1 MSKSSRTFSLRK
13 RLMLVILTVT
23 LVSVG
28 ITTFMITLIG
38 IINIRQNIHADLVR
52 VAEMVGQHNKNNIA
66 FGRRDFVTTGLEVFQ
81 LKPSVIKAC
90 VYDSDNT
97 LFAFYPI
104 TDKLENQFSTGAIS
118 LNEISHCPNIN
129 AGERR
134 SENNSIEII
143 NRIKDNGGEI
153 VGTIYVQSDLR
164 DVDDFIRKQLL
175 TALGVMC
182 GVVIMAYILAARMQR
197 SISAPILQLADTTAM
212 VTQRHDYSMRA
223 NKTDIEMPLY
233 SDEMATLYDAFNRM
247 LADIEEHEKEV
258 RRHTVELETAKEHAE
273 SANMAKSRFL
283 ASISHELRTP
293 LNAIIGFSSIISN
306 QLFGEVG
313 PKYKEYASDIHDS
326 GVHLLEIIN
335 DILDLS
341 KAEAGKLTLDFEEFD
356 INKAI
361 QKTVTILNERA
372 ERSGVRITTDVPESL
387 PFIIADRVRLIQ
399 ILLNVVSNAVKFT
412 ESGGKVHISVLCQ
425 ATTNHKDLF
434 LITVRDTGIGMTK
447 EHIDIAFQPFGQVEG
462 DLDRKFEGTGLGL
475 PLTRKL
481 VELHRGKI
489 FMESEPKKGTIVY
502 IEIPSD
508 PARLKREI

>member
-1 MSKSSRTFSLRK
+1 MSKSARTYSLRK

-28 ITTFMITLIG
+28 ITTFMITAIG
-38 IINIRQNIHADLVR
+38 IINLKQNIHGDLLR
-52 VAEMVGQHNKNNIA
+52 VANMVGQHNKNNIT

-81 LKPSVIKAC
+81 LKPSVTKAC
-90 VYDSDNT
+90 VYDGEGA
-97 LFAFYPI
+97 LFAFYPV
-104 TDKLENQFSTGAIS
+104 TESMENKFSTGAIS
-118 LNEISHCPNIN
+118 LNEIAHCPNIN
-129 AGERR
+129 MQHRTED
-134 SENNSIEII
+134 NSIEIVK
-143 NRIKDNGGEI
+143 RIKDEMTGAL
-153 VGTIYVQSDLR
+153 VGTLYIESDLR
-164 DVDDFIRKQLL
+164 EIDDFIRKQLM
-175 TALGVMC
+175 TALAVML
-182 GVVIMAYILAARMQR
+182 GVVVMAYILAARMQR
-197 SISAPILQLADTTAM
+197 SISAPILHLAETASM
-212 VTQRHDYSMRA
+212 VTQRHDYSMRVDKA
-223 NKTDIEMPLY
+223 DQAKPLY
-233 SDEMATLYDAFNRM
+233 SEEMANLYDAFNKM
-247 LADIEEHEKEV
+247 LADIEVHEQGV
-258 RRHTVELETAKEHAE
+258 RRHTLELEAAKEHAE

-341 KAEAGKLTLDFEEFD
+341 KAEAGKLSLDFEEFD
-356 INKAI
+356 ISKAI
-361 QKTVTILNERA
+361 QKTVTILTERA
-372 ERSGVRITTDVPESL
+372 ERSGVKITTDVPDSL

-399 ILLNVVSNAVKFT
+399 ILLNVTSNAVKFT

-434 LITVRDTGIGMTK
+434 LITVRDTGIGMTP
-447 EHIDIAFQPFGQVEG
+447 EHISIAFQPFGQVEG

-502 IEIPSD
+502 VEIPSD
-508 PARLKREI
+508 PARLKRES

>member
-1 MSKSSRTFSLRK
+1 MSKTSRTFSLRK

-28 ITTFMITLIG
+28 ITTFMITAIG
-38 IINIRQNIHADLVR
+38 IINLKQNIQTELMR
-52 VAEMVGQHNKNNIA
+52 VAKMVGQHNKNNIT

-90 VYDSDNT
+90 VYDGDGA
-97 LFAFYPI
+97 LFAFYPV
-104 TDKLENQFSTGAIS
+104 TEKMESQFSTGAVS

-129 AGERR
+129 A
-134 SENNSIEII
+134 ENRASDDSIKII
-143 NRIKDNGGEI
+143 KRIKDEMTDAL
-153 VGTIYVQSDLR
+153 VGTLYIESDLR
-164 DVDDFIRKQLL
+164 EIDDFVRKQLM
-175 TALGVMC
+175 TALAVML

-197 SISAPILQLADTTAM
+197 SISTPILHLAETAST
-212 VTQRHDYSMRA
+212 VTQRHDYSMRVDKA
-223 NKTDIEMPLY
+223 DVAKPLY
-233 SDEMATLYDAFNRM
+233 SEEMAKLYDAFNKM
-247 LADIEEHEKEV
+247 LADIEAHEQDV
-258 RRHTVELETAKEHAE
+258 RRHTLELEAAKEHAE

-356 INKAI
+356 ISKAI
-361 QKTVTILNERA
+361 QKTVTILTERA
-372 ERSGVRITTDVPESL
+372 ERSGVKITTDVPDSL

-399 ILLNVVSNAVKFT
+399 ILLNVTSNAVKFT

-434 LITVRDTGIGMTK
+434 LITVRDTGIGMTQ
-447 EHIDIAFQPFGQVEG
+447 EHINIAFQPFGQVEG

-508 PARLKREI
+508 PARLKRES